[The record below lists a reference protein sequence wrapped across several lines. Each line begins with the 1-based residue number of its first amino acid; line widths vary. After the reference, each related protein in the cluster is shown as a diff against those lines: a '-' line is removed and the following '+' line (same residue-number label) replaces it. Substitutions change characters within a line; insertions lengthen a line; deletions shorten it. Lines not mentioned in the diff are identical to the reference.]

1 METSIGGVDSQPK
14 AMVKVSVIQ
23 VRRTPCCSRS
33 SIMAF
38 CSAVGNSKARNERSA
53 AIRVRA
59 CPKSISRQ
67 AWLNPRTPV
76 REPTPIATASMTNRN
91 LNEDERAS
99 RHAILKAVDQEK
111 FMACLSGGIL
121 GNHQAVAQGN
131 AAAGAVRQYGV
142 LSHQTHGG
150 TFALVERAHQ
160 FENMLTVLPIQLASR
175 P

>member
-38 CSAVGNSKARNERSA
+38 CSAVGNSKTRNERSA

-99 RHAILKAVDQEK
+99 RHAILKAVDQAK
-111 FMACLSGGIL
+111 FMACLPGGIL
-121 GNHQAVAQGN
+121 GNHQAVSQGN
-131 AAAGAVRQYGV
+131 AAAGAVRQFWIV
-142 LSHQTHGG
+142 RHTNQRRTSPLLHSTSSSQ
-150 TFALVERAHQ
+150 
-160 FENMLTVLPIQLASR
+160 
-175 P
+175 

>member
-1 METSIGGVDSQPK
+1 METSMGGLDSPPE

-23 VRRTPCCSRS
+23 VRRTPCCCNS

-38 CSAVGNSKARNERSA
+38 CSAVGNSKTRKERSA

-67 AWLNPRTPV
+67 AWLNPRTP
-76 REPTPIATASMTNRN
+76 IATARMTNRN

-99 RHAILKAVDQEK
+99 RHAILKAVAQEK

-121 GNHQAVAQGN
+121 GNHQPVAQGN
-131 AAAGAVRQYGV
+131 AAAGAVRQYGIV
-142 LSHQTHGG
+142 SHQNHGG
-150 TFALVERAHQ
+150 TFALVERDHQ